1 MRKTTNELQ
10 DLRQKIYLKAKS
22 DTSWRFWGLYVHI
35 CKMETLEESYRLSKQ
50 NKGSAGIDGVT
61 FEQVEKEGVEKLL
74 TEIQQELK
82 SGTYLPMRNRIKPI
96 SKGNG
101 KIRKLGIPTI
111 KDRTVQGAIKLIL
124 EPVFEAD
131 FQPGSFGYR
140 PKRTAHQA
148 IERVSNAIVQEKTR
162 VIDIDLKSYFDTI
175 RHDILLSKIAE
186 RIRDDKVLHLMKLIL
201 KANGKK
207 GVPQGSVISPL
218 LSNIY
223 LNELDKMLEKAN
235 DVTREGKYTHITYA
249 RWADDL
255 IILVDGYR
263 RWDWLY
269 HGIQRR
275 IREELTRLDVE
286 INEEKTKVV
295 DLRKG
300 EKFGFLGFDFR
311 RNVNSQGKG
320 WPHYQPKMSSRTKLL
335 RKLKNIFK
343 RHISQPIS
351 RVIYLINPILRGW
364 ANYFRVGHS
373 SKCFGFVKDWVQKK
387 IRRFLMRSKRRQGF
401 GWERWSRDCIY
412 KKLGVYND
420 YQVRRSPKDFRH
432 NSSISF

>member
-1 MRKTTNELQ
+1 MRKTTISLQ
-10 DLRQKIYLKAKS
+10 DLRRKIYLKAKS
-22 DTSWRFWGLYVHI
+22 ETTWRFWGMYVHI

-61 FEQVEKEGVEKLL
+61 FEQVEKEGVIKLL

-82 SGTYLPMRNRIKPI
+82 SGTYLPMRNRIQHIP
-96 SKGNG
+96 KGKG
-101 KIRKLGIPTI
+101 KTRKLGIPSI
-111 KDRTVQGAIKLIL
+111 KDRVVQGAIKLIL

-148 IERVSNAIVQEKTR
+148 IEQVANAIVQEKTR

-175 RHDILLSKIAE
+175 RHDILLSKIAQ
-186 RIRDDKVLHLMKLIL
+186 RIRDDKVLHLLKLII

-223 LNELDKMLEKAN
+223 LTDLDKMLEKAN

-255 IILVDGYR
+255 IVLVDGHR
-263 RWDWLY
+263 KWDWLY
-269 HGIQRR
+269 QGVQRR
-275 IREELTRLDVE
+275 IWEELVKLDVK
-286 INEEKTKVV
+286 INEEKTKVA

-335 RKLKNIFK
+335 RKLKDIF
-343 RHISQPIS
+343 RHHISQPIS

-364 ANYFRVGHS
+364 VNYFRVGHS
-373 SKCFGFVKDWVQKK
+373 SKYFGFVKDWVYKK
-387 IRRFLMRSKRRQGF
+387 IRRFLMRSRRRQGF
-401 GWERWSRDCIY
+401 GWKRWSRDWIY
-412 KKLGVYND
+412 EKLGVYND
-420 YQVRRSPKDFRH
+420 YQVRRSSKCF
-432 NSSISF
+432 SIQ

>member
-1 MRKTTNELQ
+1 
-10 DLRQKIYLKAKS
+10 
-22 DTSWRFWGLYVHI
+22 
-35 CKMETLEESYRLSKQ
+35 METLEESYRLSKQ

-101 KIRKLGIPTI
+101 KIRNLGIPTI
-111 KDRTVQGAIKLIL
+111 KDRIVQGAIKLIL

-131 FQPGSFGYR
+131 FQSGSFGYR

-148 IERVSNAIVQEKTR
+148 IEQVSNAIAQEKTR
-162 VIDIDLKSYFDTI
+162 VIDVDLKSYFDTI
-175 RHDILLSKIAE
+175 RHDILLSKIAQ
-186 RIRDDKVLHLMKLIL
+186 RIRDDKVMYLLKLIL

-269 HGIQRR
+269 HGVQRR
-275 IREELTRLDVE
+275 IREELTRLGVE
-286 INEEKTKVV
+286 INEEKTKTI

-343 RHISQPIS
+343 RHVSQPIS

-364 ANYFRVGHS
+364 VNYFRVGHS

-401 GWERWSRDCIY
+401 GWKRWSRDWIY
-412 KKLGVYND
+412 MKLGVFND
-420 YQVRRSPKDFRH
+420 YQVIRSPKNF
-432 NSSISF
+432 SMQ

>member
-1 MRKTTNELQ
+1 MRKTTIQLQ
-10 DLRQKIYLKAKS
+10 DLRREIYLKAKS
-22 DTSWRFWGLYVHI
+22 ETSWRFWGMYVHI
-35 CKMETLEESYRLSKQ
+35 CKMETLQESYRLSKQ
-50 NKGSAGIDGVT
+50 NNGSAGIDGVT

-82 SGTYLPMRNRIKPI
+82 SGTYLPMRNRVKHI

-101 KIRKLGIPTI
+101 KKTRELAIPTI
-111 KDRTVQGAIKLIL
+111 KDRIVQGAIKLIL

-148 IERVSNAIVQEKTR
+148 IEKVANAIVEEKTR

-175 RHDILLSKIAE
+175 RHDILLSKVAR
-186 RIRDDKVLHLMKLIL
+186 RIRDDKVMHLLKLVL
-201 KANGKK
+201 RANGKR

-223 LNELDKMLEKAN
+223 LNELDKMLEKAS
-235 DVTREGKYTHITYA
+235 DVTREGKYTHITYT

-255 IILVDGYR
+255 VILVDGFR
-263 RWDWLY
+263 KWDWLY
-269 HGIQRR
+269 YGIQRR
-275 IREELTRLDVE
+275 VREELAILGVE
-286 INEEKTKVV
+286 INEEKTKLV
-295 DLRKG
+295 DLTKG
-300 EKFGFLGFDFR
+300 EGFGFLGFDFR
-311 RNVNSQGKG
+311 RRINSQGKG

-335 RKLKNIFK
+335 RKLKDIFR
-343 RHISQPIS
+343 RHISQPVS

-364 ANYFRVGHS
+364 VNYFRVGHS

-401 GWERWSRDCIY
+401 GWKRWSRDWIY
-412 KKLGVYND
+412 VKLGVFND
-420 YQVRRSPKDFRH
+420 YHVYRSPKYFHH
-432 NSSISF
+432 NR

>member
-1 MRKTTNELQ
+1 MRKTTIELQ
-10 DLRQKIYLKAKS
+10 DLRRKIYLKAKS
-22 DTSWRFWGLYVHI
+22 ETSWRFWGMYVHI
-35 CKMETLEESYRLSKQ
+35 CKMETLEESYRLCKQ

-101 KIRKLGIPTI
+101 KIRNLGIPTI
-111 KDRTVQGAIKLIL
+111 KDRIVQGAIKLIL

-148 IERVSNAIVQEKTR
+148 IEQVSNAIVQEKTR
-162 VIDIDLKSYFDTI
+162 VIDVDLKSYFDTI
-175 RHDILLSKIAE
+175 RHDILLSKIAK
-186 RIRDDKVLHLMKLIL
+186 RIRDDKVMHLLKLIL
-201 KANGKK
+201 KANGRK

-269 HGIQRR
+269 HGVQRR
-275 IREELTRLDVE
+275 IREELMRLGVE
-286 INEEKTKVV
+286 INEEKTKMV

-335 RKLKNIFK
+335 RKLKDIFK

-364 ANYFRVGHS
+364 VNYFRVGHS

-387 IRRFLMRSKRRQGF
+387 IRRFLMRSKKRQGF
-401 GWERWSRDCIY
+401 GWKRWSRDWIY

-420 YQVRRSPKDFRH
+420 YQVIRSPKNF
-432 NSSISF
+432 SMQ

>member
-1 MRKTTNELQ
+1 MRKTTITLQ
-10 DLRQKIYLKAKS
+10 DLRRKIYLKAKS
-22 DTSWRFWGLYVHI
+22 EKAWRFWGMYAHI

-61 FEQVEKEGVEKLL
+61 FEQVEKEGVIKLL
-74 TEIQQELK
+74 TEIHRELK
-82 SGTYLPMRNRIKPI
+82 SGTYLPMRNRIQYIP
-96 SKGNG
+96 KGKG
-101 KIRKLGIPTI
+101 KIRKLSIPSV
-111 KDRTVQGAIKLIL
+111 KDRIVQGAVKLIL

-148 IERVSNAIVQEKTR
+148 VKQVANAIVQEKTR
-162 VIDIDLKSYFDTI
+162 VIDMDLKSYFDTI
-175 RHDILLSKIAE
+175 RHDILLSKIAK
-186 RIRDDKVLHLMKLIL
+186 RIRDDNVLHLLKLIL

-223 LNELDKMLEKAN
+223 LTELDKMLEKAN
-235 DVTREGKYTHITYA
+235 EVTREGKYTHITYA

-255 IILVDGYR
+255 VILVDKHR
-263 RWDWLY
+263 KWEWLY
-269 HGIQRR
+269 YGVQRR
-275 IREELTRLDVE
+275 IREELAKLDVE

-311 RNVNSQGKG
+311 RKVNLQGNG
-320 WPHYQPKMSSRTKLL
+320 WPYYQPKMSSRTKLL
-335 RKLKNIFK
+335 RRLKDIFK
-343 RHISQPIS
+343 RHNSQPIS

-364 ANYFRVGHS
+364 VNYFRVGHS
-373 SKCFGFVKDWVQKK
+373 SKSFGFVKDWVHKK
-387 IRRFLMRSKRRQGF
+387 IRRFLMRSRRRQGF
-401 GWERWSRDCIY
+401 GWRRWSRDWIY
-412 KKLGVYND
+412 EKLGVYND
-420 YQVRRSPKDFRH
+420 YYVRRSQKSF
-432 NSSISF
+432 SIQ

>member
-1 MRKTTNELQ
+1 MRKTTIALQ
-10 DLRQKIYLKAKS
+10 DLRRKIYLKAKS
-22 DTSWRFWGLYVHI
+22 ETTWRFWGLYVHI
-35 CKMETLEESYRLSKQ
+35 CKMETMQESYRLCKQ

-61 FEQVEKEGVEKLL
+61 FEQVEKEGVVKLL
-74 TEIQQELK
+74 TEIQQELI
-82 SGTYLPMRNRIKPI
+82 SGTYLPMRNRIQHIP
-96 SKGNG
+96 KGNG
-101 KIRKLGIPTI
+101 KTRKLGIPTI
-111 KDRTVQGAIKLIL
+111 KDRIVQGTIKLIL

-148 IERVSNAIVQEKTR
+148 IEQVANAIVQEKTR

-175 RHDILLSKIAE
+175 RHDILLSKIAK
-186 RIRDDKVLHLMKLIL
+186 RIRDDKVLHLLKLIL

-223 LNELDKMLEKAN
+223 LNELDKMLERAN
-235 DVTREGKYTHITYA
+235 EVTREGKYTHITYA

-263 RWDWLY
+263 KWDWLY
-269 HGIQRR
+269 HGVQRR
-275 IREELTRLDVE
+275 IREELARLDVE

-364 ANYFRVGHS
+364 VNYFRVGHS
-373 SKCFGFVKDWVQKK
+373 SKFFGFVKDWVQKK

-401 GWERWSRDCIY
+401 GWKRWSRDWIY
-412 KKLGVYND
+412 ENLGVYNTTT
-420 YQVRRSPKDFRH
+420 
-432 NSSISF
+432 

>member
-10 DLRQKIYLKAKS
+10 DLRRKIYLKAKS
-22 DTSWRFWGLYVHI
+22 ETTWHFWGMYVHI
-35 CKMETLEESYRLSKQ
+35 CKMETIQESYRLCKQ
-50 NKGSAGIDGVT
+50 NNGSAGIDGVT
-61 FEQVEKEGVEKLL
+61 FEQIEKEGVEKLL

-82 SGTYLPMRNRIKPI
+82 SGTYLPMRNRIQPI
-96 SKGNG
+96 PKGNG
-101 KIRKLGIPTI
+101 KTRKLGIPTI
-111 KDRTVQGAIKLIL
+111 KDRIVQGAIKLIL

-140 PKRTAHQA
+140 PKQTAHQA

-162 VIDIDLKSYFDTI
+162 VIDVDLKSYFDTI
-175 RHDILLSKIAE
+175 RHDILLSKIAQ
-186 RIRDDKVLHLMKLIL
+186 RIRDDKVLHLLKLIL

-223 LNELDKMLEKAN
+223 LNELDKMLEKAIE
-235 DVTREGKYTHITYA
+235 VTSEGKYTHITYA
-249 RWADDL
+249 RWADDI

-263 RWDWLY
+263 KWDWLY
-269 HGIQRR
+269 HGVQRR
-275 IREELTRLDVE
+275 LREELSKLGVE
-286 INEEKTKVV
+286 INEEKTKEV
-295 DLRKG
+295 DLIKG

-311 RNVNSQGKG
+311 RKINSQGKG

-335 RKLKNIFK
+335 RKLKGIFK
-343 RHISQPIS
+343 SHISQPIS

-364 ANYFRVGHS
+364 VNYFRVGHS
-373 SKCFGFVKDWVQKK
+373 SIFFGYVKDWIQKK

-401 GWERWSRDCIY
+401 GWQRWSRDWIY
-412 KKLGVYND
+412 EKLGVYND
-420 YQVRRSPKDFRH
+420 YQVRRSPKDF
-432 NSSISF
+432 SIQ

>member
-1 MRKTTNELQ
+1 MRKTTIELQ
-10 DLRQKIYLKAKS
+10 DLRRKIYLKAKS
-22 DTSWRFWGLYVHI
+22 ETSWRFWGMYVHI
-35 CKMETLEESYRLSKQ
+35 CKIETLNESYRMCKQ

-82 SGTYLPMRNRIKPI
+82 SGTYLPMRNRIKSI

-101 KIRKLGIPTI
+101 KTRNLAIPTI
-111 KDRTVQGAIKLIL
+111 KDRIVQGATKLIL

-148 IERVSNAIVQEKTR
+148 IERVSNAITQEKTR
-162 VIDIDLKSYFDTI
+162 VIDVDLKSYFDTI
-175 RHDILLSKIAE
+175 KHDILLSKIAA
-186 RIRDDKVLHLMKLIL
+186 RIRDDKVLHLLKLIL
-201 KANGKK
+201 KANGKR

-223 LNELDKMLEKAN
+223 LNDLDKMLERAY

-263 RWDWLY
+263 KWDWLY
-269 HGIQRR
+269 HGVQRR
-275 IREELTRLDVE
+275 LREELAKLDVE

-364 ANYFRVGHS
+364 VNYFRVGHS
-373 SKCFGFVKDWVQKK
+373 SKHFGFIKDWVQKK

-401 GWERWSRDCIY
+401 GWERWSRDWIY
-412 KKLGVYND
+412 AKLGVYND
-420 YQVRRSPKDFRH
+420 YHVRRSPKDF
-432 NSSISF
+432 SMQ

>member
-1 MRKTTNELQ
+1 
-10 DLRQKIYLKAKS
+10 
-22 DTSWRFWGLYVHI
+22 
-35 CKMETLEESYRLSKQ
+35 
-50 NKGSAGIDGVT
+50 
-61 FEQVEKEGVEKLL
+61 
-74 TEIQQELK
+74 
-82 SGTYLPMRNRIKPI
+82 
-96 SKGNG
+96 
-101 KIRKLGIPTI
+101 
-111 KDRTVQGAIKLIL
+111 
-124 EPVFEAD
+124 
-131 FQPGSFGYR
+131 
-140 PKRTAHQA
+140 
-148 IERVSNAIVQEKTR
+148 
-162 VIDIDLKSYFDTI
+162 
-175 RHDILLSKIAE
+175 
-186 RIRDDKVLHLMKLIL
+186 
-201 KANGKK
+201 
-207 GVPQGSVISPL
+207 L

-249 RWADDL
+249 RWADDM

-263 RWDWLY
+263 RWNWLY
-269 HGIQRR
+269 HGVQRR
-275 IREELTRLDVE
+275 IREELMRLDVE
-286 INEEKTKVV
+286 INEEKTKMV

-364 ANYFRVGHS
+364 VNYFRVGHS

-401 GWERWSRDCIY
+401 GWKRWSRDWIY
-412 KKLGVYND
+412 EKLGVYND
-420 YQVRRSPKDFRH
+420 YQVIRSPKHF
-432 NSSISF
+432 SMQ

>member
-1 MRKTTNELQ
+1 MRKTTIELQ
-10 DLRQKIYLKAKS
+10 DLRRKIYLKAKS
-22 DTSWRFWGLYVHI
+22 EKSWRFWGMYVHI
-35 CKMETLEESYRLSKQ
+35 CKMETIQESYRLCKQ

-61 FEQVEKEGVEKLL
+61 FEQVEKEGVIKLL
-74 TEIQQELK
+74 TEIQQELI
-82 SGTYLPMRNRIKPI
+82 SGTYLPMRNRIQHIP
-96 SKGNG
+96 KGNG
-101 KIRKLGIPTI
+101 KTRKLGIPTI
-111 KDRTVQGAIKLIL
+111 KDRIVQGAIKLIL

-148 IERVSNAIVQEKTR
+148 IEQVANAIVQEKTR

-175 RHDILLSKIAE
+175 RHDILLSKIAK
-186 RIRDDKVLHLMKLIL
+186 RIRDDKVLHLLKLIL

-223 LNELDKMLEKAN
+223 LNELDKMLERAN
-235 DVTREGKYTHITYA
+235 EVTREGKYTHITYA

-263 RWDWLY
+263 KWDWLY
-269 HGIQRR
+269 HGVQRR
-275 IREELTRLDVE
+275 LREELVRLDVE

-364 ANYFRVGHS
+364 VNYFRVGHS
-373 SKCFGFVKDWVQKK
+373 SKFFGFVKDWVQKK

-401 GWERWSRDCIY
+401 GWKRWSRDWIY
-412 KKLGVYND
+412 ENLGVYND
-420 YQVRRSPKDFRH
+420 YHVRRSPKDF
-432 NSSISF
+432 SMQ

>member
-1 MRKTTNELQ
+1 M
-10 DLRQKIYLKAKS
+10 DL
-22 DTSWRFWGLYVHI
+22 
-35 CKMETLEESYRLSKQ
+35 
-50 NKGSAGIDGVT
+50 
-61 FEQVEKEGVEKLL
+61 
-74 TEIQQELK
+74 
-82 SGTYLPMRNRIKPI
+82 
-96 SKGNG
+96 
-101 KIRKLGIPTI
+101 PTI
-111 KDRTVQGAIKLIL
+111 KDRIVQGAIKLIL

-148 IERVSNAIVQEKTR
+148 IEQVSNAIAQEKTR

-175 RHDILLSKIAE
+175 RHDILLSKIAQ
-186 RIRDDKVLHLMKLIL
+186 RIRDDKVLHLLKLIL

-235 DVTREGKYTHITYA
+235 EVTREGKYTHITYA

-263 RWDWLY
+263 KWDWLF
-269 HGIQRR
+269 HGVQRR
-275 IREELTRLDVE
+275 LREELKILDVE

-320 WPHYQPKMSSRTKLL
+320 WPHYQPKLSSRTKLL
-335 RKLKNIFK
+335 RKLKDIFK

-364 ANYFRVGHS
+364 VNYFRVGHS
-373 SKCFGFVKDWVQKK
+373 SKCFGFIKDWVQKK

-401 GWERWSRDCIY
+401 GWKRWSRDWIY
-412 KKLGVYND
+412 EILGVYND
-420 YQVRRSPKDFRH
+420 YQVIRSQKYF
-432 NSSISF
+432 SMQ

>member
-1 MRKTTNELQ
+1 MRKTTIELQ
-10 DLRQKIYLKAKS
+10 DLRRKIYLKAKS
-22 DTSWRFWGLYVHI
+22 ETSWRFWGMYVHI

-101 KIRKLGIPTI
+101 KNRNLGIPTI
-111 KDRTVQGAIKLIL
+111 KDRIVQGAIKLIL

-131 FQPGSFGYR
+131 FQSGSFGYR

-148 IERVSNAIVQEKTR
+148 IEQVSNAIAQEKTR
-162 VIDIDLKSYFDTI
+162 VIDVDLKSYFDTI
-175 RHDILLSKIAE
+175 RHDILLSKIAQ
-186 RIRDDKVLHLMKLIL
+186 RIRDDKVMYLLKLIL

-269 HGIQRR
+269 HGVQRR
-275 IREELTRLDVE
+275 IREELTRLGVE
-286 INEEKTKVV
+286 INEEKTKTV

-343 RHISQPIS
+343 RHVSQPIS

-364 ANYFRVGHS
+364 VNYFRVGHS

-401 GWERWSRDCIY
+401 GWKRWSRDWIY
-412 KKLGVYND
+412 MKLGVYND
-420 YQVRRSPKDFRH
+420 YQVIRSPKNF
-432 NSSISF
+432 SMQ

>member
-1 MRKTTNELQ
+1 MRKTTIDLQ
-10 DLRQKIYLKAKS
+10 DLRRKIYLKAKS
-22 DTSWRFWGLYVHI
+22 ETSWRFWGMYVHI
-35 CKMETLEESYRLSKQ
+35 CKMETLKESYRMCKQ

-61 FEQVEKEGVEKLL
+61 FEQLEKEGVEKLL
-74 TEIQQELK
+74 AEIQQELK
-82 SGTYLPMRNRIKPI
+82 SGTYLPMRNRVKPI

-101 KIRKLGIPTI
+101 KFRKLGIPTI
-111 KDRTVQGAIKLIL
+111 KDRIVQGAIKLIL

-148 IERVSNAIVQEKTR
+148 IGQVSNAIAQEKTR
-162 VIDIDLKSYFDTI
+162 VIDVDLKSYFDTI
-175 RHDILLSKIAE
+175 RHDILLSKIAK
-186 RIRDDKVLHLMKLIL
+186 RIRDDKVMHLLKLIL
-201 KANGKK
+201 KANGRR

-223 LNELDKMLEKAN
+223 LNDLDKMLEKAKE
-235 DVTREGKYTHITYA
+235 VTREGKYTHITYA

-263 RWDWLY
+263 RWDWLF
-269 HGIQRR
+269 HGLQRR
-275 IREELTRLDVE
+275 IREELKILDVG

-320 WPHYQPKMSSRTKLL
+320 WPHYQPKLSSRTKLL
-335 RKLKNIFK
+335 RKLKDIFK

-364 ANYFRVGHS
+364 VNYFRVGHS

-401 GWERWSRDCIY
+401 GWKRWSRDWIY
-412 KKLGVYND
+412 EKLGVFND
-420 YQVRRSPKDFRH
+420 YRVIRSPKCF
-432 NSSISF
+432 SI

>member
-1 MRKTTNELQ
+1 
-10 DLRQKIYLKAKS
+10 
-22 DTSWRFWGLYVHI
+22 
-35 CKMETLEESYRLSKQ
+35 METLEESYRLCKQ

-74 TEIQQELK
+74 AEIQQELK

-101 KIRKLGIPTI
+101 KFRKLAIPSI
-111 KDRTVQGAIKLIL
+111 KDRIVQGAIKLIL

-148 IERVSNAIVQEKTR
+148 IKQVSNAIAQEKTR

-175 RHDILLSKIAE
+175 RHDILLSKIAL
-186 RIRDDKVLHLMKLIL
+186 RIRDDKVMHLLKLIL

-235 DVTREGKYTHITYA
+235 DVSREGKYTHITYA

-269 HGIQRR
+269 NGVQRR
-275 IREELTRLDVE
+275 IREELMRLDVE
-286 INEEKTKVV
+286 INEEKTKMV

-364 ANYFRVGHS
+364 VNYFRVGHS

-401 GWERWSRDCIY
+401 GWERWSRDWIY
-412 KKLGVYND
+412 EKLGVYND
-420 YQVRRSPKDFRH
+420 YQVIRSPKYF
-432 NSSISF
+432 SMQ

>member
-1 MRKTTNELQ
+1 MRKTTIELQ
-10 DLRQKIYLKAKS
+10 DLRRKIYLKAKS
-22 DTSWRFWGLYVHI
+22 ETSWRFWGMYVHI
-35 CKMETLEESYRLSKQ
+35 CKMETLEESYRLCKQ

-101 KIRKLGIPTI
+101 EIRNLGIPTI
-111 KDRTVQGAIKLIL
+111 KDRIVQGAIKLIL

-148 IERVSNAIVQEKTR
+148 IEQVSNAIAQEKTR
-162 VIDIDLKSYFDTI
+162 VIDVDLKSYFDTI
-175 RHDILLSKIAE
+175 RHDILLSKIAQ
-186 RIRDDKVLHLMKLIL
+186 RIRDDKVMHLLKLIL

-269 HGIQRR
+269 HGVQRR
-275 IREELTRLDVE
+275 IREELTRLGVE
-286 INEEKTKVV
+286 INEEKTKTV

-311 RNVNSQGKG
+311 KNVNSQGKG

-343 RHISQPIS
+343 RHVSQPIS

-364 ANYFRVGHS
+364 LNYFRVGHS

-401 GWERWSRDCIY
+401 GWKRWSRDWIY
-412 KKLGVYND
+412 EKLGVYND
-420 YQVRRSPKDFRH
+420 YQVIRSPKNF
-432 NSSISF
+432 SMQ

>member
-1 MRKTTNELQ
+1 
-10 DLRQKIYLKAKS
+10 
-22 DTSWRFWGLYVHI
+22 
-35 CKMETLEESYRLSKQ
+35 METMQESYRLCKQ

-61 FEQVEKEGVEKLL
+61 FEQVEKEGVVKLL
-74 TEIQQELK
+74 TEIQQELI
-82 SGTYLPMRNRIKPI
+82 SGTYLPMRNRIQHIP
-96 SKGNG
+96 KGNG
-101 KIRKLGIPTI
+101 KTRKLGIPTI
-111 KDRTVQGAIKLIL
+111 KDRIVQGAIKLIL

-148 IERVSNAIVQEKTR
+148 IEQVANAIVQEKTR

-175 RHDILLSKIAE
+175 RHDILLSKIAK
-186 RIRDDKVLHLMKLIL
+186 RIRDDKVLHLLKLIL

-223 LNELDKMLEKAN
+223 LNELDKMLERAN
-235 DVTREGKYTHITYA
+235 EVTREGKYTHITYA

-263 RWDWLY
+263 KWDWLY
-269 HGIQRR
+269 HGVQRR
-275 IREELTRLDVE
+275 LREELTNLDVE

-343 RHISQPIS
+343 CQISQPIS

-364 ANYFRVGHS
+364 VNYFRVGHS
-373 SKCFGFVKDWVQKK
+373 SKLFGFVKDWVQKK

-401 GWERWSRDCIY
+401 GWKRWSRDWIY
-412 KKLGVYND
+412 ENLGVYND
-420 YQVRRSPKDFRH
+420 YHVRRSPKDF
-432 NSSISF
+432 SMQ

>member
-1 MRKTTNELQ
+1 MRKTTIELQ
-10 DLRQKIYLKAKS
+10 DLRRKIYLKAKS
-22 DTSWRFWGLYVHI
+22 ETSWRFWGMYVHI
-35 CKMETLEESYRLSKQ
+35 CKMETLEESYRLCKQ

-96 SKGNG
+96 SKGDG
-101 KIRKLGIPTI
+101 KIRNLGIPTI
-111 KDRTVQGAIKLIL
+111 KDRIVQGAIKLIL

-148 IERVSNAIVQEKTR
+148 IEQVSNAIAQEKTR
-162 VIDIDLKSYFDTI
+162 VIDVDLKSYFDTI
-175 RHDILLSKIAE
+175 RHDILLSKIAQ
-186 RIRDDKVLHLMKLIL
+186 RIRDDKVMHLLKLIL

-269 HGIQRR
+269 HGVQRR
-275 IREELTRLDVE
+275 IREELTRLGVE
-286 INEEKTKVV
+286 INEEKTKTV

-311 RNVNSQGKG
+311 KNVNSQGKG

-343 RHISQPIS
+343 RHVSQPIS

-364 ANYFRVGHS
+364 LNYFRVGHS

-401 GWERWSRDCIY
+401 GWKRWSRDWIY
-412 KKLGVYND
+412 EKLGVYND
-420 YQVRRSPKDFRH
+420 YQVIRSPKNF
-432 NSSISF
+432 SMQ

>member
-1 MRKTTNELQ
+1 MRKTTIQLQ
-10 DLRQKIYLKAKS
+10 DLRREIYLKAKS
-22 DTSWRFWGLYVHI
+22 ETSWRFWGMYVHI
-35 CKMETLEESYRLSKQ
+35 CKMETLQESYRLSKQ
-50 NKGSAGIDGVT
+50 NNGSAGIDGVT
-61 FEQVEKEGVEKLL
+61 FEQVEKGGVEKLL

-82 SGTYLPMRNRIKPI
+82 SGTYLPMRNRVKYI

-101 KIRKLGIPTI
+101 KKTRELAIPTI
-111 KDRTVQGAIKLIL
+111 KDRIVQGAIKLIL

-148 IERVSNAIVQEKTR
+148 IEKVANAIVEEKTR

-175 RHDILLSKIAE
+175 RHDILLSKVAR
-186 RIRDDKVLHLMKLIL
+186 RIRDDKVMHLLKLVL
-201 KANGKK
+201 RANGKR

-223 LNELDKMLEKAN
+223 LNELDKMLEKAS
-235 DVTREGKYTHITYA
+235 DVTREGKYTHITYT

-255 IILVDGYR
+255 VILVDGFR
-263 RWDWLY
+263 KWDWLY
-269 HGIQRR
+269 YGVQRR
-275 IREELTRLDVE
+275 VREELAILGVE
-286 INEEKTKVV
+286 INEEKTKLV
-295 DLRKG
+295 DLTKG
-300 EKFGFLGFDFR
+300 EGFGFLGFDFR
-311 RNVNSQGKG
+311 RRINSQGKG

-335 RKLKNIFK
+335 RKLKDIFR
-343 RHISQPIS
+343 RHISQPVS

-364 ANYFRVGHS
+364 VNYFRVGHS

-401 GWERWSRDCIY
+401 GWKRWSRNWIY
-412 KKLGVYND
+412 VKLGVFND
-420 YQVRRSPKDFRH
+420 YHVYRSPKYFHH
-432 NSSISF
+432 NR

>member
-1 MRKTTNELQ
+1 MIKPTIKLQ
-10 DLRQKIYLKAKS
+10 DLRRKIYLKAKS
-22 DTSWRFWGLYVHI
+22 EKSWRFWGLYVHI
-35 CKMETLEESYRLSKQ
+35 CKMETLEESYRLCKH

-61 FEQVEKEGVEKLL
+61 FEQVEQEGVEKLL
-74 TEIQQELK
+74 SEIQQELK
-82 SGTYLPMRNRIKPI
+82 SATYLPKKNRIQAIP
-96 SKGNG
+96 KGNG
-101 KIRKLGIPTI
+101 KTRKLGIPTI
-111 KDRTVQGAIKLIL
+111 KDRIVQGAIKLIL

-148 IERVSNAIVQEKTR
+148 IEQVSNAIAQEKTK
-162 VIDIDLKSYFDTI
+162 VIDVDLKSYFDTI
-175 RHDILLSKIAE
+175 RHDLLLSKIAQ
-186 RIRDDKVLHLMKLIL
+186 RIRDDKVLHLLKLIL
-201 KANGKK
+201 KTSGKK

-255 IILVDGYR
+255 IILVDGY
-263 RWDWLY
+263 WKWHWLY
-269 HGIQRR
+269 SGVQRR
-275 IREELTRLDVE
+275 LKEELANLGVE
-286 INEEKTKVV
+286 INEEKTKEV

-320 WPHYQPKMSSRTKLL
+320 WPHYPPKMSSRTRLL
-335 RKLKNIFK
+335 RKLKDIFK
-343 RHISQPIS
+343 RHNSQPIS
-351 RVIYLINPILRGW
+351 RVINLINPIVRGW
-364 ANYFRVGHS
+364 VNYFRVGHS

-387 IRRFLMRSKRRQGF
+387 IRRFLMRSKKRRGF
-401 GWERWSRDCIY
+401 GWKRWSRDWIY
-412 KKLGVYND
+412 EKLGVYND
-420 YQVRRSPKDFRH
+420 YQVRRSRKDF
-432 NSSISF
+432 SIQ

>member
-1 MRKTTNELQ
+1 MRKTTIKLQ
-10 DLRQKIYLKAKS
+10 DLRRKIYLKAKS
-22 DTSWRFWGLYVHI
+22 ETSCRFWGMYVHI
-35 CKMETLEESYRLSKQ
+35 CKMETLEESYRLCKQ

-61 FEQVEKEGVEKLL
+61 FEQVEKEGVGKFLI
-74 TEIQQELK
+74 TIQEELK
-82 SGTYLPMRNRIKPI
+82 SETYFPQRNRIQHIP
-96 SKGNG
+96 KGNG
-101 KIRKLGIPTI
+101 KTRALGIPTI
-111 KDRTVQGAIKLIL
+111 RDRVVQGAIKLIL

-148 IERVSNAIVQEKTR
+148 IEQVSNAIAQEKTR

-175 RHDILLSKIAE
+175 RHDILLSKIAQ
-186 RIRDDKVLHLMKLIL
+186 RIRDDKVLHLLKLIL

-223 LNELDKMLEKAN
+223 LNDLDKMLEKAN

-263 RWDWLY
+263 KWDWLY

-275 IREELTRLDVE
+275 LREELRKLDVE

-300 EKFGFLGFDFR
+300 EQFGFLGFDFR

-335 RKLKNIFK
+335 RKLKDIFK
-343 RHISQPIS
+343 RHNSQPVS
-351 RVIYLINPILRGW
+351 RVIYLINPVLRGW
-364 ANYFRVGHS
+364 VNYFRVGHS
-373 SKCFGFVKDWVQKK
+373 SKYFSFVKDWVQKK
-387 IRRFLMRSKRRQGF
+387 IRRLLMRSRKRQGF
-401 GWERWSRDCIY
+401 GWKRWSRVFIY
-412 KKLGVYND
+412 EKLGVYND
-420 YQVRRSPKDFRH
+420 FYVRRTRKDF
-432 NSSISF
+432 SV

>member
-1 MRKTTNELQ
+1 MRKTTIELQ
-10 DLRQKIYLKAKS
+10 DLRRKIYLKAKS
-22 DTSWRFWGLYVHI
+22 ETSWRFWGMYVHI

-101 KIRKLGIPTI
+101 KIRNLGIPTI
-111 KDRTVQGAIKLIL
+111 KDRIVQGAIKLIL

-131 FQPGSFGYR
+131 FQSGSFGYR
-140 PKRTAHQA
+140 PKRKAHQA
-148 IERVSNAIVQEKTR
+148 IEQVSNAIAQEKTR
-162 VIDIDLKSYFDTI
+162 VIDVDLKSYFDTI
-175 RHDILLSKIAE
+175 RHDILLSKIAQ
-186 RIRDDKVLHLMKLIL
+186 RIRDDKVMYLLKLIL

-269 HGIQRR
+269 HGVQRR
-275 IREELTRLDVE
+275 IREELTRLGVE
-286 INEEKTKVV
+286 INEEKTKTV

-343 RHISQPIS
+343 RHVSQPIS

-364 ANYFRVGHS
+364 VNYFRVGHS

-401 GWERWSRDCIY
+401 GWKRWSRDWIY
-412 KKLGVYND
+412 MKLGVYND
-420 YQVRRSPKDFRH
+420 YQVIRSPKNF
-432 NSSISF
+432 SMQ

>member
-1 MRKTTNELQ
+1 MRKTTIELQ
-10 DLRQKIYLKAKS
+10 DLRRKIYLKAKS
-22 DTSWRFWGLYVHI
+22 ETSWRFWGMYVHI
-35 CKMETLEESYRLSKQ
+35 CKMETLEESYRWSKQ

-61 FEQVEKEGVEKLL
+61 YEQVEKEGVEKLL

-96 SKGNG
+96 SKDGG
-101 KIRKLGIPTI
+101 KVRLLSIPSIR
-111 KDRTVQGAIKLIL
+111 DRIVQGAIKLIL

-131 FQPGSFGYR
+131 FQSGSFGYR

-148 IERVSNAIVQEKTR
+148 IEQVSNAIAQEKTR
-162 VIDIDLKSYFDTI
+162 VIDVDLKSYFDTI
-175 RHDILLSKIAE
+175 RHDILLSKIAQ
-186 RIRDDKVLHLMKLIL
+186 RIRDDKVMYLLKLIL

-223 LNELDKMLEKAN
+223 LNELDKMLEKAS

-269 HGIQRR
+269 HGVQRR
-275 IREELTRLDVE
+275 IREELTRLGVE

-320 WPHYQPKMSSRTKLL
+320 WPHYQPKMSARTKLL

-343 RHISQPIS
+343 RHVSQPIS

-364 ANYFRVGHS
+364 VNYFRVGHS
-373 SKCFGFVKDWVQKK
+373 SKCFGYVKGWVEKK
-387 IRRFLMRSKRRQGF
+387 IRRHLQRAG
-401 GWERWSRDCIY
+401 
-412 KKLGVYND
+412 
-420 YQVRRSPKDFRH
+420 
-432 NSSISF
+432 

>member
-10 DLRQKIYLKAKS
+10 DLRRKIYLKAKS
-22 DTSWRFWGLYVHI
+22 ETFWRFWGMYVHI
-35 CKMETLEESYRLSKQ
+35 CKMETLQESYRLCKQ

-61 FEQVEKEGVEKLL
+61 FEQVEKEGAVKLL

-82 SGTYLPMRNRIKPI
+82 SETYLPMRNRIHHIP
-96 SKGNG
+96 KGNG
-101 KIRKLGIPTI
+101 KTRKLGIPTI
-111 KDRTVQGAIKLIL
+111 KDRIVQGAIKLIL

-140 PKRTAHQA
+140 PKRTGHQA
-148 IERVSNAIVQEKTR
+148 IEQVAKAIVQEKTR
-162 VIDIDLKSYFDTI
+162 IIDIDLKSYFDTI
-175 RHDILLSKIAE
+175 RHDILLSKIAQ
-186 RIRDDKVLHLMKLIL
+186 RIRDDKVLHLLKLIL

-263 RWDWLY
+263 KWDWLY
-269 HGIQRR
+269 HGVQRR
-275 IREELTRLDVE
+275 LREELTKLDVE

-320 WPHYQPKMSSRTKLL
+320 WPHYQPKMLSRTKLL

-364 ANYFRVGHS
+364 VNYFRVGHS
-373 SKCFGFVKDWVQKK
+373 SKYFGFVKDWVQKK
-387 IRRFLMRSKRRQGF
+387 IRRLLMRSKRRQGF
-401 GWERWSRDCIY
+401 GWKRWSRDWIY
-412 KKLGVYND
+412 EKLGVYND
-420 YQVRRSPKDFRH
+420 YQIRRSPKDF
-432 NSSISF
+432 SMQYSISF

>member
-1 MRKTTNELQ
+1 MRKTTIALQ
-10 DLRQKIYLKAKS
+10 DLRRKIYLKAKS
-22 DTSWRFWGLYVHI
+22 ETTWRFWGLYVHI
-35 CKMETLEESYRLSKQ
+35 CKMETMQESYRLCKQ

-61 FEQVEKEGVEKLL
+61 FEQVEKEGVVKLL
-74 TEIQQELK
+74 TEIQQELI
-82 SGTYLPMRNRIKPI
+82 SGTYLPMRNRIQHIP
-96 SKGNG
+96 KGNG
-101 KIRKLGIPTI
+101 KTRKLGIPTI
-111 KDRTVQGAIKLIL
+111 KDRIVQGAIKLIL

-148 IERVSNAIVQEKTR
+148 IEQVANAIVQEKTR

-175 RHDILLSKIAE
+175 RHDILLSKIAK
-186 RIRDDKVLHLMKLIL
+186 RIRDDKVLHLLKLIL

-223 LNELDKMLEKAN
+223 LNELDKMLERAN
-235 DVTREGKYTHITYA
+235 EVTREGKYTHITYA

-255 IILVDGYR
+255 IILVDGYLK
-263 RWDWLY
+263 WDWLY
-269 HGIQRR
+269 HGVQRR
-275 IREELTRLDVE
+275 LREELARLDVE

-351 RVIYLINPILRGW
+351 RVIFLINPILRGW
-364 ANYFRVGHS
+364 VNYFKVGHS
-373 SKCFGFVKDWVQKK
+373 SKFFGFVKDWVQKK

-401 GWERWSRDCIY
+401 GWKRWSRDWIY
-412 KKLGVYND
+412 ENLGVYND
-420 YQVRRSPKDFRH
+420 YRVRRSSKDF
-432 NSSISF
+432 SMQ

>member
-1 MRKTTNELQ
+1 MRKTTIELQ
-10 DLRQKIYLKAKS
+10 DLRRKIYLKAKS
-22 DTSWRFWGLYVHI
+22 ETSWRFWGMYVHI

-101 KIRKLGIPTI
+101 KIRNLGIPTI
-111 KDRTVQGAIKLIL
+111 KDRIVQGAIKLIL

-131 FQPGSFGYR
+131 FQSGSFGYR
-140 PKRTAHQA
+140 PKRKAHQA
-148 IERVSNAIVQEKTR
+148 IEQVSNAIAQEKTR
-162 VIDIDLKSYFDTI
+162 VIDVDLKSYFDTI
-175 RHDILLSKIAE
+175 RHDILLSKIAQ
-186 RIRDDKVLHLMKLIL
+186 RIRDDKVMYLLKLIL

-223 LNELDKMLEKAN
+223 LNELDKMLEKAG

-269 HGIQRR
+269 HGVQRR
-275 IREELTRLDVE
+275 IREELTRLGVE
-286 INEEKTKVV
+286 INEEKTKTV

-343 RHISQPIS
+343 RYVSQPIS

-364 ANYFRVGHS
+364 VNYFRVGHS

-401 GWERWSRDCIY
+401 GWKRWSRDWIY
-412 KKLGVYND
+412 MKLGIYND
-420 YQVRRSPKDFRH
+420 YQVIRSPKNF
-432 NSSISF
+432 SMQ

>member
-1 MRKTTNELQ
+1 MRKTTIQLQ
-10 DLRQKIYLKAKS
+10 DLRRKIYLKAKS
-22 DTSWRFWGLYVHI
+22 ETSWRFWGMYVHI
-35 CKMETLEESYRLSKQ
+35 CKLETLQESYRLSKQ
-50 NKGSAGIDGVT
+50 NNGSAGIDGVT

-82 SGTYLPMRNRIKPI
+82 SGTYLPMRNRVKHI

-101 KIRKLGIPTI
+101 KKTRELAIPAI
-111 KDRTVQGAIKLIL
+111 KDRIVQGAIKLIL

-148 IERVSNAIVQEKTR
+148 IEKVANAIVEEKTR

-175 RHDILLSKIAE
+175 RHDILLSKVAQ
-186 RIRDDKVLHLMKLIL
+186 RIRDDKVMHLLKLVL
-201 KANGKK
+201 KANGKR

-223 LNELDKMLEKAN
+223 LNELDKMLKKAS

-255 IILVDGYR
+255 IVLVDGHR
-263 RWDWLY
+263 KWDWLY

-275 IREELTRLDVE
+275 VREELAILGVE
-286 INEEKTKVV
+286 INEEKTRMV

-300 EKFGFLGFDFR
+300 EGFGFLGFDFR
-311 RNVNSQGKG
+311 RRVNSRGKG

-335 RKLKNIFK
+335 RKLKDIFR
-343 RHISQPIS
+343 RHISQPVS

-364 ANYFRVGHS
+364 VNYFRVGNS
-373 SKCFGFVKDWVQKK
+373 SKYFGFIKDWVQKK

-401 GWERWSRDCIY
+401 GWKRWSRDWIY
-412 KKLGVYND
+412 VKLGVFND
-420 YQVRRSPKDFRH
+420 YHVRRSPKYF
-432 NSSISF
+432 SLQ

>member
-1 MRKTTNELQ
+1 MRKTTIELQ
-10 DLRQKIYLKAKS
+10 DLRRKIYLKAKS
-22 DTSWRFWGLYVHI
+22 ETSWRFWGMFVHI
-35 CKMETLEESYRLSKQ
+35 CKMETLEESYRSCKQ

-74 TEIQQELK
+74 AEIQQELK

-96 SKGNG
+96 PKGKG
-101 KIRKLGIPTI
+101 KFRKLGIPTI
-111 KDRTVQGAIKLIL
+111 KDRIVQGAIKLIL

-148 IERVSNAIVQEKTR
+148 IEHVANAIVQEKTR
-162 VIDIDLKSYFDTI
+162 VIDVDLKSYFDTI
-175 RHDILLSKIAE
+175 KHDILLSKIAK
-186 RIRDDKVLHLMKLIL
+186 RIMDDKVMHLLKLIL
-201 KANGKK
+201 KANGRE

-223 LNELDKMLEKAN
+223 LNDLDKMLEKAN
-235 DVTREGKYTHITYA
+235 DVSREGKYTHITYA

-263 RWDWLY
+263 RWDWLF
-269 HGIQRR
+269 HGVQRR
-275 IREELTRLDVE
+275 VREELAKLDVE

-311 RNVNSQGKG
+311 RKTNSQGKG
-320 WPHYQPKMSSRTKLL
+320 WPHYQPKMSARSKLL
-335 RKLKNIFK
+335 RKLKDIFN
-343 RHISQPIS
+343 RHNSQPIS

-364 ANYFRVGHS
+364 VNYFKVGHS

-401 GWERWSRDCIY
+401 GWKRWSRDWIY
-412 KKLGVYND
+412 EKLGVYND
-420 YQVRRSPKDFRH
+420 YQVIRSPKYF
-432 NSSISF
+432 SMQ

>member
-1 MRKTTNELQ
+1 MRKTTIELQ
-10 DLRQKIYLKAKS
+10 DLRRKIYLKAKS
-22 DTSWRFWGLYVHI
+22 ETSWRFWGLYVHI
-35 CKMETLEESYRLSKQ
+35 CKMETLEESYRVSKQ
-50 NKGSAGIDGVT
+50 NKGNAGIDGVT

-82 SGTYLPMRNRIKPI
+82 SGTYLPMRNRIHHI

-101 KIRKLGIPTI
+101 KTRKLAIPSI
-111 KDRTVQGAIKLIL
+111 RDRIVQGAIKLIL

-148 IERVSNAIVQEKTR
+148 IKQVSNAIAQEKTR

-175 RHDILLSKIAE
+175 RHDILLSKIAA
-186 RIRDDKVLHLMKLIL
+186 RIRDDKVLHLLKLIL
-201 KANGKK
+201 KANGKR

-263 RWDWLY
+263 KWDWLY

-275 IREELTRLDVE
+275 LREELANLDVE

-373 SKCFGFVKDWVQKK
+373 SKYFGFVKDWVQKK
-387 IRRFLMRSKRRQGF
+387 IRRFLMRSKRQQGF
-401 GWERWSRDCIY
+401 GWERWSRDWIY
-412 KKLGVYND
+412 ENLGVYND
-420 YQVRRSPKDFRH
+420 YQVRRSPKDF
-432 NSSISF
+432 SMQ

>member
-1 MRKTTNELQ
+1 MRKTTIELQ
-10 DLRQKIYLKAKS
+10 DLRRKIYIKAKS
-22 DTSWRFWGLYVHI
+22 ETSWRFWGMYVHI

-101 KIRKLGIPTI
+101 KIRNLGIPTI
-111 KDRTVQGAIKLIL
+111 KDRIVQGAIKLIL

-131 FQPGSFGYR
+131 FQSGSFGYR

-148 IERVSNAIVQEKTR
+148 IEQVSNAIAQEKTR
-162 VIDIDLKSYFDTI
+162 VIDVDLKSYFDTI
-175 RHDILLSKIAE
+175 RHDILLSKIAQ
-186 RIRDDKVLHLMKLIL
+186 RIRDDKVMYLLKLIL

-269 HGIQRR
+269 HGVQRR
-275 IREELTRLDVE
+275 IREELTRVGVE
-286 INEEKTKVV
+286 INEEKTKTV

-343 RHISQPIS
+343 RHVSQPIS

-364 ANYFRVGHS
+364 VNYFRVGHS

-401 GWERWSRDCIY
+401 GWKRWSRDWIY
-412 KKLGVYND
+412 MKLGVYND
-420 YQVRRSPKDFRH
+420 YQVIRSPKNF
-432 NSSISF
+432 SMQ

>member
-1 MRKTTNELQ
+1 
-10 DLRQKIYLKAKS
+10 
-22 DTSWRFWGLYVHI
+22 
-35 CKMETLEESYRLSKQ
+35 
-50 NKGSAGIDGVT
+50 
-61 FEQVEKEGVEKLL
+61 
-74 TEIQQELK
+74 
-82 SGTYLPMRNRIKPI
+82 
-96 SKGNG
+96 
-101 KIRKLGIPTI
+101 
-111 KDRTVQGAIKLIL
+111 
-124 EPVFEAD
+124 
-131 FQPGSFGYR
+131 
-140 PKRTAHQA
+140 
-148 IERVSNAIVQEKTR
+148 
-162 VIDIDLKSYFDTI
+162 
-175 RHDILLSKIAE
+175 
-186 RIRDDKVLHLMKLIL
+186 
-201 KANGKK
+201 
-207 GVPQGSVISPL
+207 
-218 LSNIY
+218 
-223 LNELDKMLEKAN
+223 MLEKAN

-263 RWDWLY
+263 KWDWLY

-275 IREELTRLDVE
+275 LREELANLDVE

-373 SKCFGFVKDWVQKK
+373 SKYFGFVKDWVQKK
-387 IRRFLMRSKRRQGF
+387 IRRFLMRSKRQQGF
-401 GWERWSRDCIY
+401 GWERWSRDWIY
-412 KKLGVYND
+412 ENLGVYND
-420 YQVRRSPKDFRH
+420 YQVRRSPKDF
-432 NSSISF
+432 SMQ

>member
-1 MRKTTNELQ
+1 MRKTTIALQ
-10 DLRQKIYLKAKS
+10 DLRRKIYLKAKS
-22 DTSWRFWGLYVHI
+22 ETTWRFWGLYVHI
-35 CKMETLEESYRLSKQ
+35 CKMETMQESYRLCKQ

-61 FEQVEKEGVEKLL
+61 FEQVEKEGVVKLL
-74 TEIQQELK
+74 TEIQQELI
-82 SGTYLPMRNRIKPI
+82 SGTYLPMRNRIQHIP
-96 SKGNG
+96 KGNG
-101 KIRKLGIPTI
+101 KTRKLGIPTI
-111 KDRTVQGAIKLIL
+111 KDRIVQGAIKLIL

-148 IERVSNAIVQEKTR
+148 IEQVANAIVQEKTR

-175 RHDILLSKIAE
+175 RHDILLSKIAK
-186 RIRDDKVLHLMKLIL
+186 RIRDDKVLHLLKLIL

-223 LNELDKMLEKAN
+223 LNELDKMLERAN
-235 DVTREGKYTHITYA
+235 EVTREGKYTHITYA

-255 IILVDGYR
+255 IILVDGYLK
-263 RWDWLY
+263 WDWLY
-269 HGIQRR
+269 HGVQRR
-275 IREELTRLDVE
+275 LREELARLDVE

-300 EKFGFLGFDFR
+300 EKFRFLGFDFR

-364 ANYFRVGHS
+364 VNYFRVGHS
-373 SKCFGFVKDWVQKK
+373 SKFFGFVKDWVQKK

-401 GWERWSRDCIY
+401 GWKRWSRDWIY
-412 KKLGVYND
+412 ENLGVYND
-420 YQVRRSPKDFRH
+420 YHVRRSSKDF
-432 NSSISF
+432 SMQ